1 MLIQFNQFWDEKRN
15 QGIFIVGLYY
25 QIFFP
30 FDSVTQRILF
40 ERKVYY
46 RYQEPIMGSCRH
58 VIQNSVAESV
68 RMLFAHVCFKL
79 DILSHLSYF
88 LVKKGKSNILKS
100 SLQNRRHLFFFCVYR
115 RAGKSARRGQVNAR
129 RTRDE
134 RKWPFTIHPSRS
146 TRVCNCSARLSK
158 S

>member
-1 MLIQFNQFWDEKRN
+1 MGRERKLGNLHRWPLLLD
-15 QGIFIVGLYY
+15 
-25 QIFFP
+25 FFP

-46 RYQEPIMGSCRH
+46 RYQEPIMSSFRH

-68 RMLFAHVCFKL
+68 RMLFTHVCFKL

-100 SLQNRRHLFFFCVYR
+100 SL
-115 RAGKSARRGQVNAR
+115 
-129 RTRDE
+129 
-134 RKWPFTIHPSRS
+134 
-146 TRVCNCSARLSK
+146 
-158 S
+158 